1 MANLTFLV
9 ANTTPFVG
17 QPSAALFGK
26 NGSKSSLGT
35 VKPLVLNTELI
46 DTSITFS
53 VSNLHLMYDDNFDS
67 HLLEARNNTQLVTLK
82 GQSPDNLLRYN
93 LNIKS
98 ASNTAGA
105 AENTVGHDST
115 LVALSSNITSF
126 DITANTLTIDYNTA
140 EVATVVKNALLPSPF
155 YVELQQ
161 LIEPTISSSNT
172 FFISGDLNILSN
184 THNVANQAGTMLLP
198 IGVAPP
204 AKGLIS
210 TFVNGSLVEE
220 EVTEFSWS
228 AGDNYINHNISSS
241 DLEIITSVENYSS
254 PAFESKDNIFIVDN
268 EQLNT
273 INSVSYI
280 ASSPTYNTSLT
291 ASDFFKV
298 TLTDNIASSVG
309 KTTIMNTS
317 EDLIADI
324 SSIDTINKQVT
335 LTYDELKY
343 DKGYELANN
352 GVYILCPFSYNDFNS
367 VTLVDNKIQT
377 PATAGVFVFQVS
389 AVNEFNRSSV
399 PITQSVATA
408 YPPLGQVSETE
419 VVLTENLF
427 RDRTK
432 GVMSRVIGQFPHI
445 INRNVKTYDISYKIV
460 QLSGADSHP
469 SGMTNFTSFMVDANE
484 AGEDGNIHFVI
495 SNLDL
500 GQAGNTYS
508 LQVKILPING
518 LISGIPVYKSLTLS
532 GKSDR
537 PLELNSFNITQTN
550 DSIVF
555 DVEYPVD
562 SQNNLDEL
570 DILHTEVR
578 SLKPVVGIDNQNNIN
593 DAFLRGDKVMLL
605 PHPLS
610 RAEVSLDRF
619 TSGSY
624 TFTAKTVDTSG
635 NYSLNALARNLQ
647 VEISTQTD
655 TLAIWNEAAPNTNIS
670 SSVGNYNYGDNV
682 FVGVTEVDNGGLVYH
697 IDPITSPILGVD
709 TPSSLAEDANA
720 SANGFSWAQGQSQGF
735 DKTDLLITSANS
747 VYISPVRD
755 LGSVVRGN
763 IVVSSLVNSSLLE
776 KFLEVSQDLIVGVS
790 EGHSSHANVLFDSD
804 FEIGTVTGY
813 NNSESSFSF
822 SNTHNTIIDGSAN
835 NKVFVIVNP
844 GQEVIGSMD
853 AADDVSNI
861 HSYALI
867 AGAINTNAIELS
879 AVYYANGKPVPTGNS
894 TNSTALSNI
903 TQSGSTYKLV
913 DMNQFVDAF
922 GARDF
927 SPDVE
932 VSKNVYVRFS
942 SANVFEAS
950 DNVSSKPHGNVNISL
965 FEEGDDDENWQSN
978 YFGLRRFRYFQVK
991 TEFDINDYGDSAN
1004 TFIDELNYE
1013 VRGIKKEFTTVVS
1026 STNKVQG
1033 NLVVDY
1039 SSAEFFRTPTVFTQ
1053 ILSANT
1059 SLISRTSDLTNES
1072 CNVTIFNTQN
1082 GNVIDDADIEI
1093 TISATGA

>member
-9 ANTTPFVG
+9 SNTTPFVG

-26 NGSKSSLGT
+26 NGAKSSLGT

-82 GQSPDNLLRYN
+82 GQAPDNLLRYN

-126 DITANTLTIDYNTA
+126 DISANTLTIDYNTA
-140 EVATVVKNALLPSPF
+140 EVAAVVKNALLPSPF

-161 LIEPTISSSNT
+161 IIEPTISTSNT
-172 FFISGDLNILSN
+172 FFVSGALSILSN
-184 THNVANQAGTMLLP
+184 THNVAEQAGVLSLP
-198 IGVAPP
+198 IGVVPP

-210 TFVNGSLVEE
+210 TFVNGSLIEE
-220 EVTEFSWS
+220 ETTEFSWS
-228 AGDNYINHNISSS
+228 TGDDYIDHNIASS
-241 DLEIITSVENYSS
+241 DLQIITSVENYYAPS
-254 PAFESKDNIFIVDN
+254 FETNDSIFIVDN

-280 ASSPTYNTSLT
+280 SSSPTYNSALTS
-291 ASDFFKV
+291 SDFFKV
-298 TLTDNIASSVG
+298 KLTDNIASSVG
-309 KTTIMNTS
+309 KTTMMNTS

-324 SSIDTINKQVT
+324 TSIDDINNQVT
-335 LTYDELKY
+335 ITYDEFKY

-352 GVYILCPFSYNDFNS
+352 GVYILAPFSYNDFNS

-377 PATAGVFVFQVS
+377 PAAAGVFVFQV
-389 AVNEFNRSSV
+389 AAINEFNRSSV
-399 PITQSVATA
+399 PITQSVATS
-408 YPPLGQVSETE
+408 YPPLGQVPEDQ
-419 VVLTENLF
+419 VVLSEKLF

-460 QLSGADSHP
+460 QLSGPDDHP
-469 SGMTNFTSFMVDANE
+469 SGITNFTSFIVE
-484 AGEDGNIHFVI
+484 AGEDGNIHFNI
-495 SNLDL
+495 NNLDL
-500 GQAGNTYS
+500 GQAGNVYS

-518 LISGIPVYKSLTLS
+518 LISGIPVYKSITLA

-550 DSIVF
+550 DSIVL

-619 TSGSY
+619 ISGSY

-720 SANGFSWAQGQSQGF
+720 SANGFSWAQGQSQGV

-747 VYISPVRD
+747 VYVSPVRD

-763 IVVSSLVNSSLLE
+763 IVVSSLVNSLLLE

-822 SNTHNTIIDGSAN
+822 SDTHNTITDGSAN
-835 NKVFVIVNP
+835 NKVFVVVNP
-844 GQEVIGSMD
+844 GQEVVGSID

-861 HSYALI
+861 HSYALV

-879 AVYYANGKPVPTGNS
+879 AVYYANGKPVPTGNA

-922 GARDF
+922 GSKDF

-942 SANVFEAS
+942 STNVFEAS
-950 DNVSSKPHGNVNISL
+950 DNVSSKPHGNVNVSL
-965 FEEGDDDENWQSN
+965 FDGGDDDENWQSN

-1013 VRGIKKEFTTVVS
+1013 VRGIKKELTTIVS
-1026 STNKVQG
+1026 STNKIQG

-1053 ILSANT
+1053 VLSANT

-1082 GNVIDDADIEI
+1082 GNVVDDPGIEI

>member
-9 ANTTPFVG
+9 SNTTPFVG

-26 NGSKSSLGT
+26 NGAKSSLGT

-82 GQSPDNLLRYN
+82 GQAPDNLLRYN

-126 DITANTLTIDYNTA
+126 DISANTLTIDYNTA
-140 EVATVVKNALLPSPF
+140 EVAAVVKNALLPSPF

-161 LIEPTISSSNT
+161 IIEPTISTSNT
-172 FFISGDLNILSN
+172 FFVSGALSILSN
-184 THNVANQAGTMLLP
+184 THNVAEQAGVLSLP
-198 IGVAPP
+198 IGVVPP

-210 TFVNGSLVEE
+210 TFVNGSLIEE
-220 EVTEFSWS
+220 ETTEFSWS
-228 AGDNYINHNISSS
+228 TGDDYIDHNIASS
-241 DLEIITSVENYSS
+241 DLQIITSVENYYAPS
-254 PAFESKDNIFIVDN
+254 FETNDSIFIVDN

-280 ASSPTYNTSLT
+280 SSSPTYNSALTS
-291 ASDFFKV
+291 SDFFKV
-298 TLTDNIASSVG
+298 KLTDNIASSVG
-309 KTTIMNTS
+309 KTTMMNTS

-324 SSIDTINKQVT
+324 TSIDDINNQVT
-335 LTYDELKY
+335 ITYDEFKY

-352 GVYILCPFSYNDFNS
+352 GVYILAPFSYNDFNS

-377 PATAGVFVFQVS
+377 PAAAGVFVFQV
-389 AVNEFNRSSV
+389 AAINEFNRSSV
-399 PITQSVATA
+399 PITQSVATS
-408 YPPLGQVSETE
+408 YPPLGQVPEDQ
-419 VVLTENLF
+419 VVLSEKLF

-460 QLSGADSHP
+460 QLSGPDDHP
-469 SGMTNFTSFMVDANE
+469 SGITNFTSFIVE
-484 AGEDGNIHFVI
+484 AGEDGNIHFNI
-495 SNLDL
+495 NNLDL
-500 GQAGNTYS
+500 GQAGNVYS

-518 LISGIPVYKSLTLS
+518 LISGIPVYKSITLA

-550 DSIVF
+550 DSIVL

-619 TSGSY
+619 ISGSY

-720 SANGFSWAQGQSQGF
+720 SANGFSWAQGQSQGV

-747 VYISPVRD
+747 VYVSPVRD

-763 IVVSSLVNSSLLE
+763 IVVSSLVNSLLLE

-822 SNTHNTIIDGSAN
+822 SNTHNTITDGSAN
-835 NKVFVIVNP
+835 NKVFVVVNP
-844 GQEVIGSMD
+844 GQEVVGSID

-861 HSYALI
+861 HSYALV

-879 AVYYANGKPVPTGNS
+879 AVYYANGKPVPTGNA

-922 GARDF
+922 GSKDF

-942 SANVFEAS
+942 STNVFEAS
-950 DNVSSKPHGNVNISL
+950 DNVSSKPHGNVNVSL
-965 FEEGDDDENWQSN
+965 FDGGDDDENWQSN

-1013 VRGIKKEFTTVVS
+1013 VRGIKKELTTIVS
-1026 STNKVQG
+1026 STNKIQG

-1053 ILSANT
+1053 VLSANT

-1082 GNVIDDADIEI
+1082 GNVVDDPGIEI